1 MEMEGGRIAFQ
12 AEAKARVAR
21 RIIACVCEI

>member
-1 MEMEGGRIAFQ
+1 MEMEGNVIAFQ
-12 AEAKARVAR
+12 AEAKARVAP

>member
-1 MEMEGGRIAFQ
+1 MEMEWERIAFQ
-12 AEAKARVAR
+12 AEEKARVAR